1 MITFE
6 TYKPGSET
14 YTNRF
19 QKNIKSMMDLIRD
32 YIKDGLLDVLNY
44 KNFECFNLTTD
55 TLLLN
60 INIPVGL
67 GSIVH
72 QFVISANWYKEAV
85 IIKHTNTDNMNV
97 DEVVVP
103 FDDLL
108 VAPEEVRDYFV
119 NKITK

>member
-6 TYKPGSET
+6 TYKPESKV
-14 YTNRF
+14 YTNKF
-19 QKNIKSMMDLIRD
+19 QNNIKSMMELIRD
-32 YIKDGLLDVLNY
+32 YIKDGLLDVINY
-44 KNFECFNLTTD
+44 KNFECFNLTAD
-55 TLLLN
+55 TLILT
-60 INIPVGL
+60 INVNVGL

-72 QFVISANWYKEAV
+72 QFAISANWYKETV
-85 IIKHTNTDNMNV
+85 IIKHTNTDNTNV

-119 NKITK
+119 EKITK